1 MALLTLAEAKAQ
13 LDITTDTEDAE
24 LEAYIEALTAPIER
38 IVGPVEIRSFTETVE
53 GRSASLCLSKI
64 PAVAL
69 VSVVPAV
76 DDGDPLE
83 LSRLHLDGA
92 TGIVRYRGG
101 SFAGTLWT
109 VTYTAGR
116 AAVPAETPPTIN
128 LAARILLQHLWR
140 TQYGASRG
148 LTGIGGGDDYSVTEP
163 IPGYGYAIPN
173 RVLQLLEPYK
183 VPPGV
188 A

>member
-13 LDITTDTEDAE
+13 LDIDTSTDDLE
-24 LEAYIEALTAPIER
+24 LQVYVNALTATIER
-38 IVGPVEIRSFTETVE
+38 HVGPVEIRTVTETVNSR
-53 GRSASLCLSKI
+53 GPALALTQAPVASLTSLT
-64 PAVAL
+64 PLQMGGTAVA
-69 VSVVPAV
+69 VEDVYVDPDSGVVRRADGGNFYGGPWRAV
-76 DDGDPLE
+76 
-83 LSRLHLDGA
+83 
-92 TGIVRYRGG
+92 YQ
-101 SFAGTLWT
+101 
-109 VTYTAGR
+109 AGR
-116 AAVPAETPPTIN
+116 GSVPPTIN

-148 LTGIGGGDDYSVTEP
+148 LSGVGGGDDYSVTEP
-163 IPGYGYAIPN
+163 VPGWGYAIPN

>member
-13 LDITTDTEDAE
+13 LDIDGTGDDIE
-24 LEAYIEALTAPIER
+24 LQAYIDALTAPIER
-38 IVGPVEIRSFTETVE
+38 HIGPVEVREFTETIE
-53 GRSASLCLSKI
+53 GRSTSVCLSKV

-69 VSVVPAV
+69 VSVEPAV
-76 DDGDPLE
+76 DEGDALD
-83 LSRLHLDGA
+83 LSKLVLDGA

-101 SFAGTLWT
+101 TFAGTLWRW
-109 VTYTAGR
+109 VYTAGR
-116 AAVPAETPPTIN
+116 TEDMPTVN

-148 LTGIGGGDDYSVTEP
+148 LSGVGGGDDYSVTEP
-163 IPGYGYAIPN
+163 IAGWGYAIPN

>member
-13 LDITTDTEDAE
+13 LDIDGSGDDIE
-24 LEAYIEALTAPIER
+24 LQVYVDALTAAIER
-38 IVGPVEIRSFTETVE
+38 HVGPVAIRTVTETVN
-53 GRSASLCLSKI
+53 GHGPMLTLAQAPVASLTSLAPLTAAGTAI
-64 PAVAL
+64 AVED
-69 VSVVPAV
+69 VYI
-76 DDGDPLE
+76 DPD
-83 LSRLHLDGA
+83 SGVIRRVDGA
-92 TGIVRYRGG
+92 GFYGG
-101 SFAGTLWT
+101 PWT
-109 VTYTAGR
+109 AVYAAGR
-116 AAVPAETPPTIN
+116 GTVPPTIN

-148 LTGIGGGDDYSVTEP
+148 MSSIGGGDDYSVTEP
-163 IPGYGYAIPN
+163 VAGWGYAIPN

>member
-1 MALLTLAEAKAQ
+1 MALLTLEEAKAQ
-13 LDITTDTEDAE
+13 LDIDGTGDDTELAV
-24 LEAYIEALTAPIER
+24 YVEALTAAIER
-38 IVGPVEIRSFTETVE
+38 HVGPVETREFTETIE
-53 GRSASLCLSKI
+53 GRGASLCLSHV

-69 VSVVPAV
+69 VSVTPAV
-76 DDGDPLE
+76 EVGDALD
-83 LSRLHLDGA
+83 LAALVLDGGP
-92 TGIVRYRGG
+92 GIVRYRGG
-101 SFAGTLWT
+101 SFAGTLWR
-109 VTYTAGR
+109 VVYTAGR
-116 AAVPAETPPTIN
+116 GSVPPTIN

-148 LTGIGGGDDYSVTEP
+148 LSSVGGGDDFSVTEAV
-163 IPGYGYAIPN
+163 PGWGYAIPN

>member
-13 LDITTDTEDAE
+13 LDNETDTDDLE
-24 LEAYIEALTAPIER
+24 LQVYIEALTAAIER
-38 IVGPVEIRSFTETVE
+38 HVGPVETREFAETIE
-53 GRSASLCLSKI
+53 GRSSSLCLSHI

-76 DDGDPLE
+76 DPGDALD
-83 LSRLHLDGA
+83 LSALVLDGA
-92 TGIVRYRGG
+92 TGIVRYRGN
-101 SFAGTLWT
+101 SFAGTLWR

-116 AAVPAETPPTIN
+116 GEVPPTIN

-148 LTGIGGGDDYSVTEP
+148 LGSIGGGDDYSVTEP
-163 IPGYGYAIPN
+163 VPGWGYAIPN

>member
-1 MALLTLAEAKAQ
+1 MALLTLEEAKAQ
-13 LDITTDTEDAE
+13 LDIDGTGDDVE
-24 LEAYIEALTAPIER
+24 LQAYIDALTAPIER
-38 IVGPVEIRSFTETVE
+38 HIGPVEVREFTETIE
-53 GRSASLCLSKI
+53 GRSASVCLSHI

-69 VSVVPAV
+69 VSVEPAV
-76 DDGDPLE
+76 DEGDALE
-83 LSRLHLDGA
+83 LSKLVLDGA

-101 SFAGTLWT
+101 TFAGTLWRW
-109 VTYTAGR
+109 VYTAGR
-116 AAVPAETPPTIN
+116 TEEMPTIN

-148 LTGIGGGDDYSVTEP
+148 LSAVGGGDDFNVTEP
-163 IPGYGYAIPN
+163 IAGWGYAIPN